1 VLGKHTAHVRIT
13 HHRKDLDILKSHS
26 VHTILQEVPDFAKL
40 LTFEAN
46 RVHGIGTATCT
57 RRAVSA
63 AMEPPRE

>member
-1 VLGKHTAHVRIT
+1 
-13 HHRKDLDILKSHS
+13 
-26 VHTILQEVPDFAKL
+26 VHIILQEVPDFAKL

-46 RVHGIGTATCT
+46 QVHGIGTAACT